1 MAEGEGKSKGGGNK
15 WDEDKGKDK
24 MAEGGDMDNNHKGI
38 FRQLLGDSNN
48 NHSHIDTL
56 LKVVPGNID
65 NSLFSPPKFL
75 CFLQYSLQKE
85 LEYVPIKLLI

>member
-1 MAEGEGKSKGGGNK
+1 MAEGEGKSKGGDNK

-24 MAEGGDMDNNHKGI
+24 MAEGEDMDNNHKGI
-38 FRQLLGDSNN
+38 FRQFHEDSNN

-75 CFLQYSLQKE
+75 CFLLYSL
-85 LEYVPIKLLI
+85 

>member
-24 MAEGGDMDNNHKGI
+24 MAEGEDMDNNHKGI
-38 FRQLLGDSNN
+38 FRQFHEDLNN

-65 NSLFSPPKFL
+65 NSLFSQPKFL
-75 CFLQYSLQKE
+75 CFLLYSLQKE
-85 LEYVPIKLLI
+85 LEYVLIKLLI

>member
-1 MAEGEGKSKGGGNK
+1 MAEGE
-15 WDEDKGKDK
+15 
-24 MAEGGDMDNNHKGI
+24 DMDNNHKGI

-48 NHSHIDTL
+48 NHSYMDTL

-75 CFLQYSLQKE
+75 CFLLYSL
-85 LEYVPIKLLI
+85 

>member
-1 MAEGEGKSKGGGNK
+1 MDEGEGKSKGGGNK

-24 MAEGGDMDNNHKGI
+24 MDEGEDMDNNHKGI
-38 FRQLLGDSNN
+38 FRQLLGDLNN

-75 CFLQYSLQKE
+75 CFLLYSLQKE
-85 LEYVPIKLLI
+85 LEYVLIKLLI

>member
-1 MAEGEGKSKGGGNK
+1 MDEDEGKSKGGGNK

-24 MAEGGDMDNNHKGI
+24 MDEGEDMDNNHKGI
-38 FRQLLGDSNN
+38 FRQLLGDLNN

-56 LKVVPGNID
+56 LKVVPDNID

-75 CFLQYSLQKE
+75 CFLLYSLQKE
-85 LEYVPIKLLI
+85 LEYVLIKLLI

>member
-1 MAEGEGKSKGGGNK
+1 MAVGE
-15 WDEDKGKDK
+15 
-24 MAEGGDMDNNHKGI
+24 DMDNNHKGI

-56 LKVVPGNID
+56 LKVVPDNID

-75 CFLQYSLQKE
+75 CFLLYSLQKE
-85 LEYVPIKLLI
+85 LEYIPIKLLI

>member
-1 MAEGEGKSKGGGNK
+1 MADGEGKSKGSGNK

-24 MAEGGDMDNNHKGI
+24 MAEGEDMDNNHKEI
-38 FRQLLGDSNN
+38 FRQLLGDLNN
-48 NHSHIDTL
+48 NHSHIGTL

-75 CFLQYSLQKE
+75 CFLLYSL
-85 LEYVPIKLLI
+85 